1 MRIYENEEKHLI
13 CEENNDFS
21 LGHIEFEV
29 FVEEPGGYVQKAAG
43 CLSLKLRGEDRV
55 GDIMWVSLAGR
66 Q

>member
-13 CEENNDFS
+13 WEENNDFS
-21 LGHIEFEV
+21 FGHIEFEV

-43 CLSLKLRGEDRV
+43 EDRV